1 MGTASSAI
9 LSEIFIQCLQHNEIN
24 QILTKHNLLNYFMYV
39 DDALIIYD
47 EPRINIDDVLSEFNS
62 LYKHLQFTM
71 EKKAIRK

>member
-1 MGTASSAI
+1 
-9 LSEIFIQCLQHNEIN
+9 
-24 QILTKHNLLNYFMYV
+24 MYV